1 MIIISPDT
9 ITPQHI
15 ELIHAIPWSDALLY
29 HLRLPWVAKDD
40 IAHILEDIDKHLYP
54 FIVLHYHKE
63 TALKAGIR
71 RFHTSGDKIKDIE
84 QSQTDLILSASTHQ
98 IDEFNSLD
106 TCISYAFISP
116 VYPSISKAGY
126 QAPAD
131 FKTYNIQ
138 HRTNFNC
145 RMIALG
151 GITEDNISELKALGY
166 DDIALC
172 GYIWKHPD
180 PLFAADKCFSISQ
193 TTSYVQ

>member
-29 HLRLPWVAKDD
+29 HLRLPSAAKDD
-40 IAHILEDIDKHLYP
+40 ITPILEDIDKHLYP

-71 RFHTSGDKIKDIE
+71 RFHLSGDRIKYIE

-98 IDEFNSLD
+98 INEFNSLD
-106 TCISYAFISP
+106 TRISYAFISP

-126 QAPAD
+126 QATAD
-131 FKTYNIQ
+131 FKSHNIQ
-138 HRTNFNC
+138 HRTNFNS

-151 GITEDNISELKALGY
+151 GITENNISELKAMGY

>member
-29 HLRLPWVAKDD
+29 HLRLPSAAKDD

-71 RFHTSGDKIKDIE
+71 RIHISTDKKKEISIPD
-84 QSQTDLILSASTHQ
+84 TDLILSVSTHHV
-98 IDEFNSLD
+98 DEFNSLD
-106 TCISYAFISP
+106 ADIAYAFISP
-116 VYPSISKAGY
+116 VYPSISKEGY
-126 QAPAD
+126 QATAE
-131 FKTYNIQ
+131 FKIHNIQ
-138 HRTNFNC
+138 HRSNFNSK
-145 RMIALG
+145 MIALG
-151 GITEDNISELKALGY
+151 GITEYNISELKALGY
-166 DDIALC
+166 DDVALC
-172 GYIWKHPD
+172 GYIWQHPD

>member
-29 HLRLPWVAKDD
+29 HLRLPSAAKDD

-71 RFHTSGDKIKDIE
+71 RIHISTDKKKEISIPD
-84 QSQTDLILSASTHQ
+84 TDLILSVSTHHV
-98 IDEFNSLD
+98 DEFNSLD
-106 TCISYAFISP
+106 ADIAYAFISP
-116 VYPSISKAGY
+116 VYPSISKEGY
-126 QAPAD
+126 QATAE
-131 FKTYNIQ
+131 FKIHNIQ
-138 HRTNFNC
+138 HRSNLNSK
-145 RMIALG
+145 MIALG
-151 GITEDNISELKALGY
+151 GITEYNISELKALGY
-166 DDIALC
+166 DDVALC
-172 GYIWKHPD
+172 GYIWQHSD